1 MLMSIP
7 SSFSIPFSKVVLSLF
22 LISAGCNQS
31 IRAQV
36 AESSE
41 LFKTLAKK
49 DSLLFDEGFN
59 HCKIQIT
66 KNIISKN
73 LDFYHDTGGIQDRE
87 EFVKAIKEN
96 ICSSP
101 DRKPI
106 RKLVLG
112 TLKVFPLKNN
122 GHLYGAIQKGI
133 HQFYIKEPGKDLYLT
148 SSAKFTHLWILEDD
162 SWKLKSVLSY
172 DHQAPH

>member
-1 MLMSIP
+1 MNIS
-7 SSFSIPFSKVVLSLF
+7 SSFSILFSRVVL
-22 LISAGCNQS
+22 LILLIIASCIQP
-31 IRAQV
+31 IQAQV

-41 LFKTLAKK
+41 LFEALAKK

-59 HCKIQIT
+59 HCNIEAT
-66 KNIISKN
+66 EDIISKD
-73 LDFYHDTGGIQDRE
+73 LEFYHDTGGIQDRE
-87 EFVKAIKEN
+87 EFFKAIKEN

-112 TLKVFPLKNN
+112 TLKVFPLEDN

-133 HQFYIKEPGKDLYLT
+133 HQFYIKEPDKDLYIT
-148 SSAKFTHLWILEDD
+148 SSAKFTHLWILEDG
-162 SWKLKSVLSY
+162 SWKLKNVLSY
-172 DHQAPH
+172 DHQVPQ

>member
-1 MLMSIP
+1 MKIST
-7 SSFSIPFSKVVLSLF
+7 SFSILFPKVF
-22 LISAGCNQS
+22 LLILLITTFCIQP
-31 IRAQV
+31 IQAQV

-41 LFKTLAKK
+41 LFKALAIK

-59 HCKIQIT
+59 HCNIQVT
-66 KNIISKN
+66 EDIISKD
-73 LDFYHDTGGIQDRE
+73 LEFYHDTGGIQDRE
-87 EFVKAIKEN
+87 EFFKAVKEN
-96 ICSSP
+96 ICSTP
-101 DRKPI
+101 ERKPI

-112 TLKVFPLKNN
+112 TLKVFPLEDN

-148 SSAKFTHLWILEDD
+148 SSAKFTHLWILEE
-162 SWKLKSVLSY
+162 SRWKLKTVLSY

>member
-1 MLMSIP
+1 MIL
-7 SSFSIPFSKVVLSLF
+7 VTA
-22 LISAGCNQS
+22 AGIQP

-36 AESSE
+36 SESSE
-41 LFKTLAKK
+41 LFKTLAQK

-59 HCKIQIT
+59 RCKIQVT
-66 KNIISKN
+66 EDIISGE
-73 LDFYHDTGGIQDRE
+73 LEFYHDTGGFQDRE
-87 EFVKAIKEN
+87 AFFKAVKEN

-112 TLKVFPLKNN
+112 TLKVFPLKDN
-122 GHLYGAIQKGI
+122 GRLYGAIQKGI

-148 SSAKFTHLWILEDD
+148 STAKFTHLWILESE
-162 SWKLKSVLSY
+162 SWKLRSVLSY
-172 DHQAPH
+172 DHQVPH

>member
-1 MLMSIP
+1 MNISA
-7 SSFSIPFSKVVLSLF
+7 SFLYFISKVVL
-22 LISAGCNQS
+22 LILLRTDCFGFAKP
-31 IRAQV
+31 ILAQV

-59 HCKIQIT
+59 HCNIEVT
-66 KNIISKN
+66 EDIISKD
-73 LDFYHDTGGIQDRE
+73 LEFYHDTGGIQDRE
-87 EFVKAIKEN
+87 EFFKAIKEN

-112 TLKVFPLKNN
+112 TLNVSPSLKKTEI
-122 GHLYGAIQKGI
+122 YMA
-133 HQFYIKEPGKDLYLT
+133 QFKKAFIN
-148 SSAKFTHLWILEDD
+148 FI
-162 SWKLKSVLSY
+162 LKSLVRIY
-172 DHQAPH
+172 T